1 MGTVDFNP
9 RSPRGGATKQGLHVL
24 PYLPRI
30 SIHAPREGERRLC
43 PCGLARRRGYF
54 NPRSPRGGA
63 TIPLPK
69 SSRHA
74 CISIH
79 APREGE
85 RPGRLTGDV
94 IIWYFNPRS
103 PRGGATGVR
112 QGEAALVIF
121 QSTLPARGS
130 DLCPCGLARRRGY
143 FNPRSPRGGATGLAV
158 KQHIST
164 SFQSTLPAR
173 GSDEEAEAKA
183 AKATKFQSTLP
194 ARGSDQM
201 RVGCRGSLYHFNP
214 RSPRGGATGWRC
226 TYNEYPNISIHAPRE
241 GERLYA
247 LPSFGDCLRISIHAP
262 REGERRG

>member
-30 SIHAPREGERRLC
+30 SIHAPREGERR
-43 PCGLARRRGYF
+43 
-54 NPRSPRGGA
+54 
-63 TIPLPK
+63 
-69 SSRHA
+69 
-74 CISIH
+74 
-79 APREGE
+79 
-85 RPGRLTGDV
+85 
-94 IIWYFNPRS
+94 
-103 PRGGATGVR
+103 
-112 QGEAALVIF
+112 
-121 QSTLPARGS
+121 
-130 DLCPCGLARRRGY
+130 LCPCGLARRRGY